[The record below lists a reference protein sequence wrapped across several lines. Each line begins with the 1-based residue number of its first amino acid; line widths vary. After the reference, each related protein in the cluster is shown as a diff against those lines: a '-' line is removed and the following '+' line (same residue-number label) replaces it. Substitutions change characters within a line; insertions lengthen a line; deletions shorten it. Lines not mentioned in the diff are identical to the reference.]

1 MVRMEERAVEM
12 RQAVFSKDYPLLVE
26 VILRGDSNMLED
38 IKTKDAEMNEFLS
51 NVPAFRKRIQALHLA
66 AKRGDV
72 ETLSRLLDRAKFALC
87 RESATGA
94 SLLHTAVAAERHDMA
109 LHLVLICPALLAA
122 QDSHGRSALHLAASL
137 RLTDLYSALVERGAD
152 PNLPDCNGHTPQ
164 LLWQKAS
171 PSPISA
177 PTSPSSPS
185 SERIPR
191 TPTTPQYAA
200 LDWSHHSGE
209 GECRGA
215 PSVQHT
221 TLRPDSPE
229 VAQTLCSTKE
239 EDGWKKLL
247 GHSATAT
254 LERALSRA
262 FKHLLK
268 ERPADP
274 VDRLAS
280 LLEQQSG

>member
-1 MVRMEERAVEM
+1 VEM
-12 RQAVFSKDYPLLVE
+12 RRAVVRKDFPLIVE

-38 IKTKDAEMNEFLS
+38 IETKDAEMNEFLS

-66 AKRGDV
+66 AKRGEV

-94 SLLHTAVAAERHDMA
+94 SLLHTAVAAERHEMA

-122 QDSHGRSALHLAASL
+122 QDSHGRSALHIAASL
-137 RLTDLYSALVERGAD
+137 RLTHLYSALVERGAD
-152 PNLPDCNGHTPQ
+152 PTLPDCNGHTPQ
-164 LLWQKAS
+164 LFWQEAPPTPTSAPAS
-171 PSPISA
+171 PSSD
-177 PTSPSSPS
+177 
-185 SERIPR
+185 RMPR
-191 TPTTPQYAA
+191 TPTTPRYAA
-200 LDWSHHSGE
+200 LDWSHHGGGE

-229 VAQTLCSTKE
+229 QVEAGRRLLAST
-239 EDGWKKLL
+239 
-247 GHSATAT
+247 ATAT
-254 LERALSRA
+254 LEFALSRA
-262 FKHLLK
+262 LKQLLK

-274 VDRLAS
+274 VARLAS
-280 LLEQQSG
+280 LLEHQSGKVDGGMVETC